1 MPMNNIL
8 ITGHPGI
15 GKTTIIQKVI
25 SGLKGVR
32 MQGFFTREI
41 REEGVRKGFKIITLD
56 GKEGLL
62 AHVDFK
68 SNYRV
73 SKYKV
78 NIKDIERLI
87 IPALTPERGSQLI
100 LFDEV
105 GRMELYCPQFKSVL
119 RRTLDSSKPVFGTI
133 QLKAE
138 SFVDLVKRRKDV
150 KLIEVDLNNR
160 DALPQEII
168 GLLSKLLEV

>member
-1 MPMNNIL
+1 MNNIL
-8 ITGHPGI
+8 ITGRPGI
-15 GKTTIIQKVI
+15 GKTTLIQKVI
-25 SGLKGVR
+25 SSLKEVK

-41 REEGVRKGFKIITLD
+41 RERGIRKGFKIITLD

-68 SNYRV
+68 SKYQV

-87 IPALTPERGSQLI
+87 IPSLIPEKSSQLI

-105 GRMELYCPQFKSVL
+105 GRMELYCPQFKSIL
-119 RRTLDSSKPVFGTI
+119 ARSLDSSKPVFGTI

-138 SFVDLVKRRKDV
+138 TFVDAVKLRKDV

-168 GLLSKLLEV
+168 GLLSKLLES